1 MVSIMY
7 CSVCNMSENDLSWLL
22 CFLSTG
28 TSVSGPLRIQA
39 PSSQPPWDR
48 NSTRTRDAQ
57 ALLLQQHRDVITQ
70 RGNPSTSQSSAAPGE
85 TISGVRSSS
94 RTLSST
100 VSPLLSLP
108 ESGNTAAFP
117 SIKASNSAQHRAE
130 LLAHHRTSQAAVAA
144 AGKNRRKSYVCR
156 TCGKAFPSLSNLGT
170 HERVHT
176 GERPFRCD
184 TCGKHFS
191 EAGNLKKHQRVHT
204 GEKPFS
210 CDQCGKRFA
219 WICNLKTHQQSC
231 GGLQAAG
238 HGGDG
243 LSAHAGVW
251 SYFNQKDTQK
261 RHTDTS

>member
-1 MVSIMY
+1 MY
-7 CSVCNMSENDLSWLL
+7 CSMCNMSENVLSWLL
-22 CFLSTG
+22 CLLSTG

-48 NSTRTRDAQ
+48 NSTRTGDAP
-57 ALLLQQHRDVITQ
+57 ALLLQQHRDGITQ

-85 TISGVRSSS
+85 TVSGVRSSS
-94 RTLSST
+94 RTL
-100 VSPLLSLP
+100 LSLA
-108 ESGNTAAFP
+108 ESGNAAVFP
-117 SIKASNSAQHRAE
+117 SIKAGNSAQHRAE
-130 LLAHHRTSQAAVAA
+130 LLAHHRTSQAAMAA
-144 AGKNRRKSYVCR
+144 ACRNRRKIYVCQ
-156 TCGKAFPSLSNLGT
+156 TCGKAFPSLSNLGA

-184 TCGKHFS
+184 TCGKYFS

-231 GGLQAAG
+231 GDCRPQ
-238 HGGDG
+238 DM
-243 LSAHAGVW
+243 GVMG
-251 SYFNQKDTQK
+251 
-261 RHTDTS
+261 